1 MRLTTNKE
9 AETMPPKNLKR
20 EEEGKKTVNLAHYAL
35 VLANKKI
42 EMLGTSEDQ
51 TDLER
56 MIGEIQLLIKKE
68 CGMDIED
75 FIYRADHGKIK
86 VSEENYTLILG
97 MFRLI
102 AKQLEALKIVSTY
115 DIKV

>member
-1 MRLTTNKE
+1 MPLKSPVKE
-9 AETMPPKNLKR
+9 D
-20 EEEGKKTVNLAHYAL
+20 EGKKTVNLAHYAL

-56 MIGEIQLLIKKE
+56 IISEIQLLIKKE
-68 CGMDIED
+68 CGVDIED
-75 FIYRADHGKIK
+75 FFYRADQGKIK
-86 VSEENYTLILG
+86 ISDENSALLLG
-97 MFRLI
+97 MFRLV

-115 DIKV
+115 DIQV

>member
-1 MRLTTNKE
+1 
-9 AETMPPKNLKR
+9 MPLKSPQR
-20 EEEGKKTVNLAHYAL
+20 EDEGKKTVNLAHYAL

-56 MIGEIQLLIKKE
+56 MISEIQLLIKKE
-68 CGMDIED
+68 CGVDIED
-75 FIYRADHGKIK
+75 FFYRADHGKIK

-97 MFRLI
+97 MFRLV

>member
-1 MRLTTNKE
+1 
-9 AETMPPKNLKR
+9 MPLKSPQR
-20 EEEGKKTVNLAHYAL
+20 EDEGKKTVNLAHYAL

-56 MIGEIQLLIKKE
+56 MISEIQLLIKKE
-68 CGMDIED
+68 CGVDI
-75 FIYRADHGKIK
+75 
-86 VSEENYTLILG
+86 ENYTLILG
-97 MFRLI
+97 MFRLV

>member
-1 MRLTTNKE
+1 
-9 AETMPPKNLKR
+9 MPLKSPQR
-20 EEEGKKTVNLAHYAL
+20 EDEGKKTVNLAHYAL

-42 EMLGTSEDQ
+42 EMLGKSEDQ

-68 CGMDIED
+68 CGVDIED
-75 FIYRADHGKIK
+75 FFYRADHGKIK
-86 VSEENYTLILG
+86 ISDENSALLLG
-97 MFRLI
+97 MFRLV

>member
-1 MRLTTNKE
+1 
-9 AETMPPKNLKR
+9 MPPKSPVK
-20 EEEGKKTVNLAHYAL
+20 EDEGKKTVNLAHYAL

-42 EMLGTSEDQ
+42 SMLGTSEDQ

-56 MIGEIQLLIKKE
+56 IISEIQLLIQKE
-68 CGMDIED
+68 CGVDIED
-75 FIYRADHGKIK
+75 FFYRADHGKIK

>member
-1 MRLTTNKE
+1 
-9 AETMPPKNLKR
+9 MPPKSPVR

-42 EMLGTSEDQ
+42 DMLGKSEDQ

-56 MIGEIQLLIKKE
+56 IISEIQLLIQKE
-68 CGMDIED
+68 CGIDIED
-75 FIYRADHGKIK
+75 FFYRADHGKIK

-97 MFRLI
+97 MFRLV

-115 DIKV
+115 NIEV

>member
-1 MRLTTNKE
+1 
-9 AETMPPKNLKR
+9 MPPKNLKR

-68 CGMDIED
+68 CGVDIED
-75 FIYRADHGKIK
+75 FFYRVDHGKIK
-86 VSEENYTLILG
+86 VSEENSTLLLG

-115 DIKV
+115 NIEV

>member
-1 MRLTTNKE
+1 
-9 AETMPPKNLKR
+9 MPPKSPVK
-20 EEEGKKTVNLAHYAL
+20 EDEGKKTVNLAHYAL

-56 MIGEIQLLIKKE
+56 IISEIQLLMKKE
-68 CGMDIED
+68 CGVDIED
-75 FIYRADHGKIK
+75 FFYRADHGKIK

-97 MFRLI
+97 MFRLV